1 MNMENLEF
9 SILLPAFLAGLLVLA
24 THVPLG
30 QQVLTRGIVFIDLA
44 IAQVAGL
51 GVTAASALGF
61 GAPDS
66 LSAPPP
72 SADLWTSIVLG
83 LQQSWHVQ
91 VAAVI
96 AAMLGALLLTWTE
109 KIWPEVQEALIG
121 VLFAVAACAE
131 LIILANNPH
140 GSENLKDL
148 LVGQILF
155 VSIPSLIP
163 IAALYALIL
172 VIWFGARKAIG
183 PIGFYV
189 LFALVV
195 TQSVQLVGI
204 YLVFASLIIP
214 ALASKR
220 FAERLRLWVGYG
232 VGLLG
237 YIGGIV
243 ASMLFDLP
251 TGPVIVVGLLV
262 TMILAAL
269 AALVLPKDMRATP
282 PPAAASAQA

>member
-1 MNMENLEF
+1 MNNLEIG
-9 SILLPAFLAGLLVLA
+9 ILIPAFLAGMLVLA

-30 QQVLTRGIVFIDLA
+30 QQVLNRGIVFIDLA

-61 GAPDS
+61 GPSES
-66 LSAPPP
+66 LSAAPAN
-72 SADLWTSIVLG
+72 SSLLGSIIAG
-83 LQQSWHVQ
+83 LQQNWHVQ
-91 VAAVI
+91 VAAVV
-96 AAMLGALLLTWTE
+96 AALLGALVLTWTE
-109 KIWPEVQEALIG
+109 KVWPEVQEALIG

-131 LIILANNPH
+131 LILLANNPH

-155 VSIPSLIP
+155 VSLPNLIP
-163 IAALYALIL
+163 IALLYALTL
-172 VIWFGARKAIG
+172 AVWFTARKAIG
-183 PIGFYV
+183 QIGFYV

-214 ALASKR
+214 ALAARR
-220 FAERLRLWVGYG
+220 FAEPLRLGVGYG

-237 YIGGIV
+237 YVAGII

-251 TGPVIVVGLLV
+251 TGPVIVVALLALL
-262 TMILAAL
+262 IAAAL
-269 AALVLPKDMRATP
+269 FALAMPKGARADAAGAVAH
-282 PPAAASAQA
+282 AAE